1 MPHRKGRSAMGYIT
15 IDEAAKKWGISP
27 RRVQALCTAG
37 RIEGAT
43 RHGRAWMIPEDAVRG
58 ADGRTKA
65 GRRERA
71 ALDAVDQP
79 LPRKTPFLDMTDLYT
94 VPGTADAAI
103 ERLSYNHEAQVLFE
117 AEIAYLRG
125 EIDKVYERA
134 NYLLNKHSGFYAVQS
149 AGMLLGLC
157 AVWRGDVS
165 MWNKAKMHMCE
176 APCKSDKDRDIVA
189 FSLTALDSA
198 LYDARSFPEWFKVG
212 NFELLPP
219 DALPAAKVFY
229 AKYLYALAY
238 AVATKQYTMEG
249 MQGLTLMQMLPMILE
264 PMVSQAAADKLVVP
278 ELYLRLVAAIVYHNV
293 GKRENAVRH
302 LDRAI
307 ALALPDK
314 LYGLLAEHY
323 RTLDHLLEERLSLA
337 SEEALLS
344 VKELQKTLGGNYAKL
359 SNTVK
364 RRNMA
369 ANLTTREREVAK
381 LAVFGFSNQEIADK
395 LGISVAGVKQ
405 TLRSATH
412 KGNVQGRHELASIL

>member
-1 MPHRKGRSAMGYIT
+1 MKYMT
-15 IDEAAKKWGISP
+15 IDEIAKKWGVSK

-37 RIEGAT
+37 RIEGAM
-43 RHGRAWMIPEDAVRG
+43 RHGRAWMIPETAERG

-65 GRRERA
+65 GRQERTS
-71 ALDAVDQP
+71 AVVTDMP

-103 ERLSYNHEAQVLFE
+103 ERLAYNHEAEVLFE

-165 MWNKAKMHMCE
+165 MWNNAKMHMCE
-176 APCKSDKDRDIVA
+176 APCKTDKDRDIVT

-198 LYDARSFPEWFKVG
+198 LFDARSFPAWFKVG
-212 NFELLPP
+212 NFELLPS

-238 AVATKQYTMEG
+238 GVATKQHTIEG
-249 MQGLTLMQMLPMILE
+249 VQGLAMMNMLPMILE
-264 PMVSQAAADKLVVP
+264 PMVSQAVADRLVVP
-278 ELYLRLVAAIVYHNV
+278 EIYLRLVSAVVYHNV
-293 GKRENAVRH
+293 GKVEEATRH

-307 ALALPDK
+307 ALTLPDR

-323 RTLDHLLEERLSLA
+323 RTFSYLLEERLALA
-337 SEEALLS
+337 SEEALLA
-344 VKELQKTLGGNYAKL
+344 VRELQKPLAANYAKL
-359 SNTVK
+359 SNAVQK
-364 RRNMA
+364 RNMA